1 MLGNLLRQQARLA
14 LFPRVFFSPS
24 RQCKRHTVITTQRAL
39 FLSRASL
46 QEEQLPVADKPD
58 PSGGVKETSSRQTQ
72 DTSESTNTENCSVLW
87 IANLHWRAG
96 AEEVCEVFR
105 QYGTVKSIHF
115 PRDDRGLKSGR
126 AFLEFSTPEEANRV
140 FESSQQEPF
149 LLRERLIRIEFAKN
163 PPRAWIPD
171 HDNIRPNNTLH
182 VANYPFPG
190 DEASVLAWLHKY
202 VTRISKIHFMKDN
215 EGQPTGKTFITFRR
229 VEDAHNVLLQF
240 QGSEVGGVKL
250 LIFYAHQRSDRS
262 SGRL

>member
-14 LFPRVFFSPS
+14 LFPRVFFSQS

-115 PRDDRGLKSGR
+115 RTLCPYII
-126 AFLEFSTPEEANRV
+126 E
-140 FESSQQEPF
+140 
-149 LLRERLIRIEFAKN
+149 LLYF
-163 PPRAWIPD
+163 D
-171 HDNIRPNNTLH
+171 
-182 VANYPFPG
+182 
-190 DEASVLAWLHKY
+190 
-202 VTRISKIHFMKDN
+202 
-215 EGQPTGKTFITFRR
+215 
-229 VEDAHNVLLQF
+229 
-240 QGSEVGGVKL
+240 
-250 LIFYAHQRSDRS
+250 
-262 SGRL
+262 